1 MTKRPDIH
9 VLKKKIQ
16 ETLKKEKG
24 SNSKHVVFRKLDMKT
39 KI

>member
-9 VLKKKIQ
+9 VLKKIQ

-24 SNSKHVVFRKLDMKT
+24 SNSKQVVFRKLDMKT